1 MKTPPKLSQ
10 DLPSNLKVYQGV
22 AVSEI
27 PKAKLGRSIDDLLA
41 ERESMPDSG
50 PAMEAETPGTQD
62 AGQAI
67 AEPKSA
73 VAPAHNAE
81 FADVPV
87 ELIDAGAY
95 QPRLEITADD
105 QDQLTESIAVSGR
118 VNRPIWLRRNRANGR
133 FDLIGG
139 HTRFNSVVALGWPT
153 VPSLIFDVDDAEAE
167 ILAASDNTG
176 QKELSDFESGRYYA
190 RILKRGQVSERALS
204 TRLGVSRTTLKRCLS
219 FMQLPSQCLAFME
232 KHPRAVGIKL
242 INDFLDVGQKNPDLL
257 LKAFEKIVEEGITQ
271 EGALRWLSNE
281 INTRS
286 EKPKGPSF
294 SESEITL
301 GSGQSA
307 KMVCRKN
314 TISLQ
319 IPKNVDMQLAQE
331 MIKRALENMQEP
343 KG

>member
-1 MKTPPKLSQ
+1 MKEPPKLSQ
-10 DLPSNLKVYQGV
+10 DLPSNLKVFQGV
-22 AVSEI
+22 AVGEI
-27 PKAKLGRSIDDLLA
+27 PRAKLGRSIDDLLA
-41 ERESMPDSG
+41 ERESFPESG
-50 PAMEAETPGTQD
+50 PAEKAEPFGAQD
-62 AGQAI
+62 VAQAI
-67 AEPKSA
+67 AQPKPA
-73 VAPAHNAE
+73 ATPAHNAE

-87 ELIDAGAY
+87 ELIDSGAF
-95 QPRLEITADD
+95 QPRLEISADD
-105 QDQLTESIAVSGR
+105 QDQLTEAIAVSGR
-118 VNRPIWLRRNRANGR
+118 VNRPIWLRRNHTTGR
-133 FDLIGG
+133 FELIGG

-153 VPSLIFDVDDAEAE
+153 VPALIFDVDDAEAE

-219 FMQLPSQCLAFME
+219 FMQLPPQCLTFLE

-242 INDFLDVGQKNPDLL
+242 INDFLEVGQKKPDLL

-281 INTRS
+281 INARS
-286 EKPKGPSF
+286 DKPKGLSF
-294 SESEITL
+294 SESEIML

-314 TISLQ
+314 SISLQ
-319 IPKNVDMQLAQE
+319 IPKNFDMQQAQDL
-331 MIKRALENMQEP
+331 IKRALENLQEP
-343 KG
+343 KA